1 MLEKVVA
8 TKEQQIKNNIE
19 NYKNGKYTSP
29 QIDMDIFFL
38 SPKLII
44 HESLLTSQ
52 MINPKKVECLIIDL
66 GQIEIMT
73 RLVPKDKKKDYT
85 YEMDKNNL
93 YDQLILK
100 FAKLKIYADYGFT
113 FKKSLGSIDAN

>member
-44 HESLLTSQ
+44 HESLLTS
-52 MINPKKVECLIIDL
+52 
-66 GQIEIMT
+66 
-73 RLVPKDKKKDYT
+73 
-85 YEMDKNNL
+85 
-93 YDQLILK
+93 
-100 FAKLKIYADYGFT
+100 
-113 FKKSLGSIDAN
+113 

>member
-1 MLEKVVA
+1 MVERSPSEIKEIILSGNYYQQMLEKVVA

-29 QIDMDIFFL
+29 QVDMDIFFL

-52 MINPKKVECLIIDL
+52 MINPKSVDCLIIDL
-66 GQIEIMT
+66 G
-73 RLVPKDKKKDYT
+73 
-85 YEMDKNNL
+85 
-93 YDQLILK
+93 
-100 FAKLKIYADYGFT
+100 
-113 FKKSLGSIDAN
+113 

>member
-52 MINPKKVECLIIDL
+52 VINPKNVECLVIDL
-66 GQIEIMT
+66 GQIEIKT
-73 RLVPKDKKKDYT
+73 QLVPKEHKKDYT
-85 YEMDKNNL
+85 YEMDKNKL
-93 YDQLILK
+93 YDLLILK
-100 FAKLKIYADYGFT
+100 FGKLKIYADYGFT
-113 FKKSLGSIDAN
+113 IKSYHDYLDIL

>member
-52 MINPKKVECLIIDL
+52 VINPKNVECLVIDL
-66 GQIEIMT
+66 GQIEIKT
-73 RLVPKDKKKDYT
+73 QLVPKEHKKDYT
-85 YEMDKNNL
+85 YEMDKN
-93 YDQLILK
+93 
-100 FAKLKIYADYGFT
+100 KLLRGQE
-113 FKKSLGSIDAN
+113 GSV